1 MDQFKASRRDTS
13 KTEPRRLE
21 VLRAIVEDFVQ
32 TREPVGS
39 KALVERHLL
48 DVSAATIRN
57 DMAALED
64 EGFIVA
70 PHTSA
75 GRIPTEKGYRHFV
88 DMIEEVRPLSAA
100 ERRAFQFM
108 LEGAEDVD
116 EILDRT
122 VRMLAQITQQVAV
135 LQVPIVN
142 DDDVRHLELVSLGA
156 TQALIVLI
164 SSTGKVEQR
173 VIVVPA
179 STTDELLSEV
189 RTAILSTIQGK
200 PMMVVGAEAR
210 VGVTTLP
217 FPLRELGELV
227 AAGLEVMANQGNS
240 SRYLVAGTGNLAR
253 STSDFQQTITPIL
266 DTLEEQVVLLRLLS
280 ELEQDAHGIAVSI
293 GHENSYGGLSEAS
306 LVASSY
312 GPGQLAKLGVLG
324 PTRMDYPAS
333 MAAVRAV
340 ARYLSRIL
348 AS

>member
-1 MDQFKASRRDTS
+1 MDQNRAARRDTS

-21 VLRAIVEDFVQ
+21 VLRAIVEDYVQ

-57 DMAALED
+57 DMAALEED
-64 EGFIVA
+64 GFLLA

-88 DMIEEVRPLSAA
+88 DMIEEVRPLSMA
-100 ERRAFQFM
+100 ERRAFQVM
-108 LEGAEDVD
+108 LEGAEDVE
-116 EILDRT
+116 EILERT
-122 VRMLAQITQQVAV
+122 VRLLAQITHQVAV
-135 LQVPIVN
+135 LQIPTVN
-142 DDDVRHLELVSLGA
+142 DDAVRHLELVSLGA

-173 VIVVPA
+173 VVVVPPT
-179 STTDELLSEV
+179 TTDDQLSDV
-189 RTAILSTIQGK
+189 RSAILGATLGS
-200 PMMVVGAEAR
+200 PMMVVAANAR
-210 VGVTTLP
+210 AAVAKLP
-217 FPLRELGELV
+217 LALRELGEV
-227 AAGLEVMANQGNS
+227 IAAGMEALANQGNT

-266 DTLEEQVVLLRLLS
+266 DALEEQVVLLRLLS

-293 GHENSYGGLSEAS
+293 GHENAYGGLSEAS
-306 LVASSY
+306 VIASSY
-312 GPGQLAKLGVLG
+312 GPGQLTKLGVLG

>member
-1 MDQFKASRRDTS
+1 MDQQAAARRDTS

-21 VLRAIVEDFVQ
+21 VLRAIVEDYVQ

-57 DMAALED
+57 DMAALEED
-64 EGFIVA
+64 GFLIA

-88 DMIEEVRPLSAA
+88 DMIEEVRPLSVA
-100 ERRAFQFM
+100 ERRAFQTM
-108 LEGAEDVD
+108 LDGAEDVED
-116 EILDRT
+116 LLERT
-122 VRMLAQITQQVAV
+122 VRMLAHVTQQVAV
-135 LQVPIVN
+135 LQIPTVN
-142 DDDVRHLELVSLGA
+142 DDAARHLELVSLGA
-156 TQALIVLI
+156 TSALIVLI

-173 VIVVPA
+173 VIVVPP
-179 STTDELLSEV
+179 SVTDDQLSDV
-189 RTAILSTIQGK
+189 RAAILGAIMGK
-200 PMMVVGAEAR
+200 PMITVAAQAR
-210 VGVTTLP
+210 VGVATLP
-217 FPLRELGELV
+217 IPLRELGEVV
-227 AAGLEVMANQGNS
+227 AAGLDVMSQQGKD

-253 STSDFQQTITPIL
+253 STGDFQQTITPIL

-312 GPGQLAKLGVLG
+312 GPGQLTKLGVLG